1 MKRIK
6 PLLTAIMWAVIDF
19 CIVVYI
25 NISDRIKKARE
36 CLFYRDY
43 RNLLFYKIGFYFM
56 SMLCTC
62 LFIAWIATAI
72 SRDNQ
77 AEINRHNT
85 KLLITYKVMLQKSI
99 RETDILIDVLT
110 AQDKGVWE
118 IYCDQIRE
126 FKLNHARRH
135 GNENKSY

>member
-25 NISDRIKKARE
+25 NISDRIKRAKE

-43 RNLLFYKIGFYFM
+43 KNLLFYKIGFYFM

-62 LFIAWIATAI
+62 LFIAWIGTAI
-72 SRDNQ
+72 SRDN
-77 AEINRHNT
+77 ATAINRANEST
-85 KLLITYKVMLQKSI
+85 ITTYRILLQYSVRK
-99 RETDILIDVLT
+99 TDIMIDIYT
-110 AQDKGVWE
+110 AKEPAVWE

-135 GNENKSY
+135 GNED